1 MATPTIS
8 LQRLYQ
14 QRLSHA
20 PLASPEEVVEWLG
33 AVQSQDYPGAKW
45 SLALRME
52 NPQDEAI
59 ERAYAEGSI
68 LRTHVLRP
76 TWHFVPA
83 ADIRWMLELTAP
95 RIIAQSGH
103 RSRQLELDAAQYAR
117 SNEVIARALQ
127 GGRYLTRPELGAA
140 LTKADIP
147 AAADGSRLAH
157 IVMHAELEGVICS
170 GPKRGKQMTYALLD
184 ERAPGARSMPREEA
198 LAELTRRYFTGHGPA
213 TVRDFVWW
221 SGLTVADARAGLA
234 MCDAQLEREE
244 IDGSAYWFSATSQP
258 VAKPHD
264 GAILLPTFDEFLV
277 GYAGFGASRTEGW
290 NISEVGAFAAMIVL
304 GGRIVGSWRR
314 TFKGRAIVMELTLF
328 APLSGAEG
336 EVVKA
341 AAERYG
347 EFVGMTVV
355 YES

>member
-1 MATPTIS
+1 MPPKAIA

-20 PLASPEEVVEWLG
+20 PLATPEEVVGWLG
-33 AVQSQDYPGAKW
+33 AVQSQEYAGAKW
-45 SLALRME
+45 SLALRMQD
-52 NPQDEAI
+52 PQDDAI
-59 ERAYAEGSI
+59 ERAYNEGTI

-95 RIIAQSGH
+95 RILAQSGH
-103 RSRQLELDAAQYAR
+103 RSRQLELDAAQYAL
-117 SNEVIARALQ
+117 SNEIIARALQ
-127 GGRYLTRPELGAA
+127 GGLYLTRPELGGA
-140 LTKADIP
+140 LAEAGIP
-147 AAADGSRLAH
+147 AADGSRLGH
-157 IVMHAELEGVICS
+157 IVMHAELEAVICS
-170 GPKRGKQMTYALLD
+170 GPRRGKQMTYALLD
-184 ERAPGARSMPREEA
+184 ERAPHARSLPREEA

-221 SGLTVADARAGLA
+221 SGLTMADARAGLA
-234 MCDAQLEREE
+234 MCDTHLTREE

-258 VAKPHD
+258 VAKPYER
-264 GAILLPTFDEFLV
+264 ANLLPTFDEFLV

-304 GGRIVGSWRR
+304 RGRIVGSWRR
-314 TFKGRAIVMELTLF
+314 TFKGRTIVMELTPF
-328 APLSGAEG
+328 APLAGAEY
-336 EVVKA
+336 EAVTA
-341 AAERYG
+341 AADRYG
-347 EFVGMTVV
+347 EFVGMPVT

>member
-1 MATPTIS
+1 MASPTIG

-14 QRLSHA
+14 QRLTHA
-20 PLASPEEVVEWLG
+20 PLATPEEVVEWLG
-33 AVQSQDYPGAKW
+33 AVQSQEYAGAKW

-52 NPQDEAI
+52 NPQEDAI

-95 RIIAQSGH
+95 RIIAQSAH

-140 LTKADIP
+140 LTEAGIP
-147 AAADGSRLAH
+147 AADGSRLGY
-157 IVMHAELEGVICS
+157 IVMHAELEAVICS
-170 GPKRGKQMTYALLD
+170 GPRRGKQMTYALLD
-184 ERAPGARSMPREEA
+184 ERAPHARSMTREEA

-221 SGLTVADARAGLA
+221 SGLT
-234 MCDAQLEREE
+234 
-244 IDGSAYWFSATSQP
+244 
-258 VAKPHD
+258 
-264 GAILLPTFDEFLV
+264 TFDSD
-277 GYAGFGASRTEGW
+277 ASLGP
-290 NISEVGAFAAMIVL
+290 SGPEVS
-304 GGRIVGSWRR
+304 RHR
-314 TFKGRAIVMELTLF
+314 
-328 APLSGAEG
+328 
-336 EVVKA
+336 
-341 AAERYG
+341 
-347 EFVGMTVV
+347 
-355 YES
+355 

>member
-1 MATPTIS
+1 MPSKAIA

-20 PLASPEEVVEWLG
+20 PLATPEEVVEWLG

-45 SLALRME
+45 SLALRMQ
-52 NPQDEAI
+52 NPQDDAI
-59 ERAYAEGSI
+59 ERAYAEGTI

-95 RIIAQSGH
+95 RIIAQDAH

-127 GGRYLTRPELGAA
+127 GGRYLTRLELGAA
-140 LTKADIP
+140 LAEAGIP
-147 AAADGSRLAH
+147 AADGSRLGH
-157 IVMHAELEGVICS
+157 IVMHAELEAVICS
-170 GPKRGKQMTYALLD
+170 GPRRGKQMTYALLD
-184 ERAPGARSMPREEA
+184 ERAPHARILPREEA

-213 TVRDFVWW
+213 TARDFVWW
-221 SGLTVADARAGLA
+221 SGLTMADARAGLA
-234 MCDAQLEREE
+234 MCDAHLEREE
-244 IDGSAYWFSATSQP
+244 IDGSAYWFSAATQP
-258 VAKPHD
+258 VAKPYD
-264 GAILLPTFDEFLV
+264 QAILLPTFDEYLV

-328 APLSGAEG
+328 APLTGAEN
-336 EVVKA
+336 EAVT

-347 EFVGMTVV
+347 EFVGMSVV